1 MCLVPFTTS
10 RMLFQP
16 WWDAPARNAPVW
28 RYTSGKRT
36 RHGLPVGSAP
46 VTGDESGYY
55 GEWTMVNSAHKCG
68 DRAPIPILLD
78 INLYWLVVYNQHE
91 YSVHRTDMNL
101 SCL

>member
-1 MCLVPFTTS
+1 
-10 RMLFQP
+10 MLQP
-16 WWDAPARNAPVW
+16 EMRQCDAIPAENVRV
-28 RYTSGKRT
+28 TVS
-36 RHGLPVGSAP
+36 LSVAP

-55 GEWTMVNSAHKCG
+55 GELTMVNSAHKCG
-68 DRAPIPILLD
+68 DRAPITILLD